1 MNLVESCR
9 LVHFSLKYALTKY
22 CAVKQ
27 SCRTEIASP
36 LMKRFGGVVQPRPV
50 FTPHATTDG
59 STSHLGKPL
68 LGPLI

>member
-1 MNLVESCR
+1 MNLVETCR
-9 LVHFSLKYALTKY
+9 LVHFSLRIDEIL
-22 CAVKQ
+22 
-27 SCRTEIASP
+27 CRETIVQNGDYEP